1 MASMPPTSERVPS
14 SPPSEK
20 AKIEEPP
27 RAVKTA
33 TKAAVRAAIERH
45 ARVHAELIKDLAK

>member
-1 MASMPPTSERVPS
+1 MATMPPTSERVPTS

-20 AKIEEPP
+20 VEKPT

-33 TKAAVRAAIERH
+33 PKAAVRAAIKRITRDH
-45 ARVHAELIKDLAK
+45 RELIKDLAK